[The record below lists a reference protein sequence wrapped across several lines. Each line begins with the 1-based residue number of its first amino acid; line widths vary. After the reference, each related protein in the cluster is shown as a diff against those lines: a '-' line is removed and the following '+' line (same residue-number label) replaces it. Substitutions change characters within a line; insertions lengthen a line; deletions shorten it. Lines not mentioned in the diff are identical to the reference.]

1 MGSFLSEKSVFY
13 MIFKKM
19 VHIHSA
25 EMTDELIAQVVRDAG
40 FLDLIDKKESMI
52 CKKMVH
58 IHSAEMTD
66 ELIAQV
72 VRDAGFLD
80 LIDKKES
87 ISAFLMEQ
95 YS

>member
-1 MGSFLSEKSVFY
+1 MIFKKMVHIHSAEMTNELIAQVVRDPGFLDIDKKES

-25 EMTDELIAQVVRDAG
+25 EMTDELIV
-40 FLDLIDKKESMI
+40 
-52 CKKMVH
+52 
-58 IHSAEMTD
+58 
-66 ELIAQV
+66 
-72 VRDAGFLD
+72 LD